1 MEEAADGDDP
11 EYNGDDDTKQNAR
24 KGGNEVP
31 KDQFK
36 PNSEKKHSNE
46 EVKKTTDTTKAPAT
60 ESLAMLQRWVCL
72 LVLWSRPACHILQAG
87 VREGKEG

>member
-1 MEEAADGDDP
+1 MMTPNKMLE
-11 EYNGDDDTKQNAR
+11 
-24 KGGNEVP
+24 KGAMRSLKINLSQIL
-31 KDQFK
+31 K
-36 PNSEKKHSNE
+36 KKHSNE

>member
-36 PNSEKKHSNE
+36 PNSEKKNI
-46 EVKKTTDTTKAPAT
+46 V
-60 ESLAMLQRWVCL
+60 MR
-72 LVLWSRPACHILQAG
+72 R
-87 VREGKEG
+87 